1 MPRPPFTRKLI
12 PLLIGLLVAGA
23 VLADRIG
30 AEPPVPPTPIPLEH
44 LARPPAGPQP
54 PPQINLAPVTTR
66 TDIAALVARVDGNRW
81 HADVATLARFGA
93 STSDGWGT
101 RRTLT
106 AGNLAARDWI
116 AATFTDLGWSV
127 SFQSFFLIGG
137 ASYNVIGERRGFAY
151 PEDIYIVGAHMDS
164 TSPQSTT
171 LAPGAEDNA
180 GGTAAL
186 LEIARV
192 LQDRRPA
199 STIRLIAFSG
209 EEQGLVGSSA
219 YVSYLRDKSQE
230 LERVR
235 GVYILDMIGYT
246 SDPSYLHV
254 VLESRNPTLYPWMG
268 DLRDHLASVAAT
280 YTTLRVFVS
289 NGLSG
294 SDHVPFL
301 YRQVPAV
308 LLIGAQAREY
318 PYYHTTEDLPSHVV
332 PAQGAEIIKLLVATL
347 ADRPGVLCVLGD
359 LNCDTVVE
367 LAEVTELASGWRRR
381 VGEPDYDTRYD
392 LNRDG
397 VVNVVDLQLAVL
409 ELGG

>member
-1 MPRPPFTRKLI
+1 MARPSFTRKLI
-12 PLLIGLLVAGA
+12 PLLIGLLAAGA
-23 VLADRIG
+23 VLADRVG
-30 AEPPVPPTPIPLEH
+30 AEPPHPPTPIPLER
-44 LARPPAGPQP
+44 LGRPPAAVLPA
-54 PPQINLAPVTTR
+54 PQINLTPVTTR
-66 TDIAALVARVDGNRW
+66 TDITALVTRVDGNRW
-81 HADVATLARFGA
+81 HADVTTLARFGA
-93 STSDGWGT
+93 STPGGWGT

-116 AATFTDLGWSV
+116 AATFSDLGWSV

-151 PEDIYIVGAHMDS
+151 PEDIYIIGAHMDS

-180 GGTAAL
+180 SGTAAL

-192 LQDRRPA
+192 LQDRQPA

-219 YVSYLRDKSQE
+219 YVSYLQNSSHE
-230 LERVR
+230 LDHVK
-235 GVYILDMIGYT
+235 GVYIMDMIGYT
-246 SDPSYLHV
+246 SDPNYLHV
-254 VLESRNPTLYPWMG
+254 VLESRNPSLYPWMG
-268 DLRDHLASVAAT
+268 DLRDHLTSVAAT
-280 YTTLRVFVS
+280 YTTLHVFVS
-289 NGLSG
+289 NGVSG

-308 LLIGAQAREY
+308 LLIGAEAREY

-332 PAQGAEIIKLLVATL
+332 PVQGAEIIKLLVATL
-347 ADRPGVLCVLGD
+347 ADRPGVLCILGD

-367 LAEVTELASGWRRR
+367 VAELVELAAHWRGRT
-381 VGEPDYDTRYD
+381 GAPGYDARYD

-397 VVNVVDLQLAVL
+397 RINVVDVELAAAGL
-409 ELGG
+409 AE